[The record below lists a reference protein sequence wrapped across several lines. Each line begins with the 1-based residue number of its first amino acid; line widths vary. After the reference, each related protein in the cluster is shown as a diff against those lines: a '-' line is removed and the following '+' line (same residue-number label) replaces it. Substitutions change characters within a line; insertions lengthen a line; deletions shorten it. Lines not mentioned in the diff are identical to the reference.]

1 MGGGAGMNG
10 TPAGMVSV
18 VMPVYNAAA
27 TLPRSLASVLAQTH
41 AAVELLLVDDG
52 SKDASREII
61 AAAAASDPRVVPV
74 LLPRNGG
81 VAAARNA
88 GIEAATGRYMAFL
101 DSDDWWSG
109 RKLEVQL
116 RAMQAAGAAVACMR
130 YQRVAEDGR
139 DLGVV
144 TPPARLDHRA
154 MLRSNHI
161 GNLTGLYDRSI
172 GDGRFRR
179 IGHEDYAFW
188 LDRVRR
194 AGWAARADEGQVL
207 AHYLVRRGSLSADKL
222 EAARWQW
229 RIYREVEGLGR
240 LASARWFAHYAV
252 NALAKRA

>member
-1 MGGGAGMNG
+1 MSA
-10 TPAGMVSV
+10 TPATARLTVSV

-27 TLPRSLASVLAQTH
+27 TLPRSLGSVLSQTH

-52 SKDASREII
+52 STDGSRDII
-61 AAAAASDPRVVPV
+61 AAAAADDPRVVPV

-101 DSDDWWSG
+101 DSDDWWSD

-116 RAMQAAGAAVACMR
+116 RVMQAAGAAVSCMR

-144 TPPARLDHRA
+144 TPPARLDHAA

-161 GNLTGLYDRSI
+161 GNLTGLYDRAI

-188 LDRVRR
+188 LDMVRR
-194 AGWAARADEGQVL
+194 AGTAVRADEGRPL

-240 LASARWFAHYAV
+240 LASARWFACYAV